1 VRRVLVGLLAVVVAL
16 VGGLFAFGWW
26 QFSKIERV
34 DVAKVLSPQAGA
46 GTNYLVVG
54 TDTREG
60 ISKDDPNAGA
70 FLGGPAEGTRTD
82 TIMVL
87 RVEGSR
93 STLLSIPRDLW
104 VKNPKTGEFGRI
116 NSVFRDGPAELIR
129 AVQGLGI
136 PVHHYLEVNFV
147 SFAGLVDAVGGI
159 DVNFPH
165 PTRDRNS
172 GLDIPTAGVHRL
184 DGVQG
189 LAYVRSR
196 HHEQLIDGRWQEDP
210 TADLGRVQRQ
220 RTFLASLVSGIGGTR
235 NPLTLTRLASSL
247 SGGVRIDN
255 TLTYFDALG
264 LAWKFRSFNPETRTL
279 PVVDRGDR
287 ATLKLTAEA
296 PGVIAQFQ

>member
-1 VRRVLVGLLAVVVAL
+1 MLAGVVLL

-26 QFSKIERV
+26 EFSKIDKV
-34 DVAKVLSPQAGA
+34 DVGRVLSPQTGA

-70 FLGGPAEGTRTD
+70 FLAGPAEGSRTD
-82 TIMVL
+82 TIMLL
-87 RVEGSR
+87 RVESGK
-93 STLLSIPRDLW
+93 STLVSIPRDLW
-104 VKNPKTGEFGRI
+104 VKNPRTGQFGRI
-116 NSVFRDGPAELIR
+116 NSVFQDGPTELIR
-129 AVQGLGI
+129 AVQNLGI
-136 PVHHYLEVNFV
+136 PVHHYLEINFV

-159 DVNFPH
+159 DVDFPN

-172 GLDIPTAGVHRL
+172 GLDIPTAGSHHL

-196 HHEQLIDGRWQEDP
+196 HYEQLVDGKWQEDP

-220 RTFLASLVSGIGGTR
+220 RVFLSTLVGRIGSTR
-235 NPLTLTRLASSL
+235 NPVTLVRLASSL
-247 SGGVRIDN
+247 SAGVRIDN

-264 LAWKFRSFNPETRTL
+264 LVWRFRSFNPETRTL

-287 ATLKLTAEA
+287 ATLKLTSDA
-296 PGVIAQFQ
+296 PAVIQQLQ